1 MHFIEQQILKKFKKE
16 PLREISTTEM
26 VRAVYPEEYV
36 KIIRDIN
43 NEMSDKKLAHQAKR
57 KKGKLHR
64 KILYH
69 LNILV
74 QDDILKVNSIK
85 GKGEKYFSLQLEE
98 GELIVE
104 KKHKKIIISKPSIS
118 TNLIEEYETKGI
130 INKFDPDS
138 WINKVNC
145 ILLEST
151 TRPGLNNFYELVYS
165 CFSEINDVLGLNNFE
180 YHIQNSSQEN
190 IHEFLKKIDIDTKDH
205 ERFVSLIINVRE
217 IKDDKKISE
226 FVKEFAKIN
235 PRNVTLVFK
244 TESKELRSHKTLY
257 QSLASEFSEEEVK
270 INIHN
275 RKVHQAP
282 IIVGK
287 AGPYTV
293 SDEEWK
299 DYEDNIRGKTIGLV
313 IANTS
318 IAIDVRRFFKQSLN
332 NKEFRNLILK
342 TAKTLLKVNTT
353 QKKKANEYFKRLN
366 ELNKPYTKKFFAYAK
381 NYIRFWNYDW
391 REKKHEHI
399 IELLESTKQEINK
412 FCSTQKTI
420 YRACGIPFNFD
431 IVFSSVFRKY
441 TKNLSNRRYIKTTIK
456 SFKDYHT
463 PEIVKFI
470 ETRQKLF
477 KIFDGGDRTRFFRS
491 EELTPQ
497 DIIRELAFLMNTYEL
512 PLITY
517 DFRERKGEMKLT
529 SFIE

>member
-16 PLREISTTEM
+16 PSREISTTEI

-43 NEMSDKKLAHQAKR
+43 NEASDKKLAQQAKR
-57 KKGKLHR
+57 KKGRLHR

-74 QDDILKVNSIK
+74 GDDILKVSSVK
-85 GKGEKYFSLQLEE
+85 GKGEKHFSLSLEQ
-98 GELIVE
+98 GDLVIE
-104 KKHKKIIISKPSIS
+104 KKHKKIIISKPLIS
-118 TNLIEEYETKGI
+118 TNLIEEYEAKGI
-130 INKFDPDS
+130 IHKFNPDS
-138 WINKVNC
+138 WVNKLNC

-151 TRPGLNNFYELVYS
+151 TRAGLNNFYDLVYS
-165 CFSEINDVLGLNNFE
+165 CFSEVNDVLGINNFE

-190 IHEFLKKIDIDTKDH
+190 IHEFLKKIDMDTKDY
-205 ERFVSLIINVRE
+205 ERFVSLIINVKE
-217 IKDDKKISE
+217 IKDDKKICS
-226 FVKEFAKIN
+226 FIKEFAKIN

-244 TESKELRSHKTLY
+244 TQSKELMSHKTLY
-257 QSLASEFSEEEVK
+257 QCLVSEFSEEEVK

-275 RKVHQAP
+275 RKVHKAP

-287 AGPYTV
+287 AGPYTL

-318 IAIDVRRFFKQSLN
+318 IAIDVRRFFRQSVD
-332 NKEFRNLILK
+332 NKEFRKLIQK

-353 QKKKANEYFKRLN
+353 QKKNANEYFKRLD

-391 REKKHEHI
+391 REKEHEHI
-399 IELLESTKQEINK
+399 VELLESTKQETNK
-412 FCSTQKTI
+412 FCLIQKTI

-463 PEIVKFI
+463 PEITKFI
-470 ETRQKLF
+470 ETRERLF
-477 KIFDGGDRTRFFRS
+477 KIFDGADRTRFFRS
-491 EELTPQ
+491 EELTPLEV
-497 DIIRELAFLMNTYEL
+497 IRELGFLMNTYEL

-517 DFRERKGEMKLT
+517 DFKERKGEMKLT
-529 SFIE
+529 RFME